1 MQIVFDS
8 QNKSIVRI
16 DRGEDCLEVLKSL
29 AKEKN
34 LSFNFS
40 MIGGCSLVE
49 LGYYDL
55 KTKKYSTKEFNEEG
69 MEILSVSGNAAWDEG
84 APIVHAHGVFSKKNY
99 ETFGGHVVKLIIS
112 LTGEVIIEWLP
123 KKIMKKLDGE
133 TGLKPLSA

>member
-1 MQIVFDS
+1 MQVIFDS

-16 DRGEDCLEVLKSL
+16 DRGEDCLDVLKSL
-29 AKEKN
+29 AQKKD

-55 KTKKYSTKEFNEEG
+55 KTKKYFTQEFKEEG
-69 MEILSVSGNAAWDEG
+69 MEILSASGNVAWSEG

-99 ETFGGHVVKLIIS
+99 ECFGGHISRLVIS
-112 LTGEVIIEWLP
+112 LTGEAVINWLP
-123 KKIMKKLDGE
+123 EKIIKKLDDD
-133 TGLKPLSA
+133 TGLKLLTV